1 MDTLARRALYVL
13 LALVIVRFWIMPL
26 GASFSDDEAG
36 TFWTVKDGL
45 ATMLTRVAMWPN
57 TPPAYGF
64 VFWAALRIGGAH
76 EFLLRLPSL
85 LSMVVAAALTWRLA
99 RRLFGAEAALPAA
112 AVLLALGPVVVSA
125 TDARPYALLLAL
137 AAASTLSL
145 VAWLDTGALVYAV
158 AYLITAGLI
167 PYVHILASPLL
178 LAHAVYAFFRFRER
192 TPVRF
197 THLAAVFVLT
207 ALLTVPAALM
217 FVGISHK
224 TQMLNFITFPYPAIV
239 AEQMAPPVFLV
250 AAGIGLVA
258 AWLICMAVAR
268 GPLVAARS
276 SAAQSSLLL
285 AVAVIL
291 IPNCLLIAVSV
302 AGPVSVYL
310 ERYLMVTN
318 IGIALLAGWAMG
330 RLQPALARYIVIA
343 GILLYSVLTY
353 GQLGHRWPLHAKEN
367 WRAALATVRE
377 TAGPGG
383 TPVLIQSPYIEARSL
398 LPAQAADPP
407 GFLFAPVVMYPIGAP
422 FTPLSD
428 LNTDAESKWINQTVM
443 PRLLSANRF
452 IIVELTTQY
461 RDWFAERLPEW
472 QAREMGNFGPGL
484 HAVLFE
490 RRAGTAAPFATVQ

>member
-1 MDTLARRALYVL
+1 
-13 LALVIVRFWIMPL
+13 MPL

-36 TFWTVKDGL
+36 TFWTVKDGV

-64 VFWAALRIGGAH
+64 VFWAALRLGGAH

-85 LSMVVAAALTWRLA
+85 LSMVVATALLWRLA
-99 RRLFGAEAALPAA
+99 RRLFGAAAALPAA
-112 AVLLALGPVVVSA
+112 SVLLALGPVVVSA
-125 TDARPYALLLAL
+125 ADARPYALVLAV
-137 AAASTLSL
+137 AVASTLSL
-145 VAWLDTGALVYAV
+145 VAWLDTGALRYAV
-158 AYLITAGLI
+158 AYLLTAGLL

-178 LAHAVYAFFRFRER
+178 VAHAVYALFRLRER
-192 TPVRF
+192 TPVRS
-197 THLAAVFVLT
+197 THLAAAF
-207 ALLTVPAALM
+207 ALIALVTVPAALIV
-217 FVGISHK
+217 VGLGHK
-224 TQMLNFITFPYPAIV
+224 TRMLNFITFPYPAIV
-239 AEQMAPPVFLV
+239 AEQIAPPVFLM
-250 AAGIGLVA
+250 AAGVGLVA
-258 AWLICMAVAR
+258 AWLICMAFGRA
-268 GPLVAARS
+268 PLGAARS
-276 SAAQSSLLL
+276 SPSQSSLLL

-291 IPNCLLIAVSV
+291 IPNSLLIAFSV

-318 IGIALLAGWAMG
+318 IGIALLAGWAIG
-330 RLQPALARYIVIA
+330 CLRPALALYVVIA
-343 GILLYSVLTY
+343 GILLYSVVTY
-353 GQLGHRWPLHAKEN
+353 GQLGHMWPLHAKEN
-367 WRAALATVRE
+367 WRAALAAVRRA
-377 TAGPGG
+377 AGTSG

-407 GFLFAPVVMYPIGAP
+407 GFLFAPVAMYPIGMP

-428 LNTDAESKWINQTVM
+428 LNTDDESRWINQTVM

-472 QAREMGNFGPGL
+472 QAREMGYFGPGL

-490 RRAGTAAPFATVQ
+490 RRAGTAAPVATVQ